1 MLRSYHANDLYVD
14 SGVSNIKG
22 KETKIL
28 MLENGVYLPI
38 DLPQSIEISYNPRAI
53 FQLHVWEDS
62 MYQISEGFSDKEV
75 YEFNAKRYRTILKYC
90 IILMKKLIQI

>member
-1 MLRSYHANDLYVD
+1 
-14 SGVSNIKG
+14 
-22 KETKIL
+22 

-38 DLPQSIEISYNPRAI
+38 DLSQSMEISYNSRTI

-75 YEFNAKRYRTILKYC
+75 YEFNAKRYRTIK
-90 IILMKKLIQI
+90 ILHNIDEKINTNIEAKTRKKDEYMCKF

>member
-1 MLRSYHANDLYVD
+1 
-14 SGVSNIKG
+14 
-22 KETKIL
+22 

-62 MYQISEGFSDKEV
+62 MYQISEGFSDKGGRNV
-75 YEFNAKRYRTILKYC
+75 TCFQSAIYKGNGIYLYIFIY
-90 IILMKKLIQI
+90 IIYS